1 MGWASRGRGA
11 WVVVWGCW
19 ILGCGKAGVREPE
32 PRGPIPTSPHGPSES
47 PDSPSQV
54 PEGHPVP
61 ETPSTKSFR
70 STFYQPL
77 GGSLTLPRRTTYR
90 FRVPVA
96 RAGSRLRF
104 VFRAGDA
111 PLRLHEAT
119 VARAET
125 KGALAS
131 APLALTF
138 SGASGTRAAAR
149 ESLRSDPV
157 LLPVDFREELA
168 VSFEVEGAVATSARA
183 LFPHGAMAP
192 GGFSRTREGF
202 GTPQT
207 ELVGLSAIEVE
218 AEPGRCVAVVG
229 AGTRAGSG
237 AGDLRETWPAVAE
250 RLLGIPVLDLGGL
263 EEGEDGARSLEPL
276 RACGQV
282 ACVVLPEAEAV
293 DGASEES
300 LRASLSRAFERLR
313 PVCDVYAGLL
323 PASSRRPGPR
333 NAVNA
338 WLRTQMPAERLID
351 FSSGLG
357 DAEAPE
363 AAARMGYA
371 AASRLA
377 GTRAPGSTAS
387 FSLRETYRDS
397 THDILAVDPSGTAYA
412 LEEGQGGSKLYAS
425 TDNARTW
432 TRRGVHPDGHGFF
445 KMTSLRDGTLLANV
459 LSPGGHALSRSTDHG
474 LTWKVV
480 LPLDRF
486 KMLQPHNIQELHGTV
501 FFLEYQTFTEES
513 PINLWVS
520 RDGGE
525 TWRVRYVFEGRRH
538 GHGLVADPAQGVL
551 WAMMGDLKGGLL
563 RSTDEGMTWR
573 PVVEG
578 PPGVAVD
585 AVVTPKG
592 LLFGTDNL
600 YAPPLPAVQ
609 RVGGDDVMV
618 RLTELPGP
626 SYSILEVPGGG
637 YVIGTTRETGGDVYA
652 PDDFSA
658 HVLSSED
665 GETWTEFQ
673 AFPRASDDDYARA
686 DVYWKLPS
694 GEIVLALSNTQ
705 ELGSRRGFLLLEAV
719 RDGMRPR

>member
-1 MGWASRGRGA
+1 M
-11 WVVVWGCW
+11 VWGCW
-19 ILGCGKAGVREPE
+19 ILGCGKAGFQEPA
-32 PRGPIPTSPHGPSES
+32 PRGPIPVQAAPDDPSEA
-47 PDSPSQV
+47 PDSPGQV
-54 PEGHPVP
+54 PEGHPSQ
-61 ETPSTKSFR
+61 ETPSGKAFR
-70 STFYQPL
+70 PTFYQPL
-77 GGSLTLPRRTTYR
+77 GGSLTLPGRTTYR

-96 RAGSRLRF
+96 RAGTRLRF

-138 SGASGTRAAAR
+138 SGAPGAHAAAW

-157 LLPVDFREELA
+157 LLQVDFREELA

-183 LFPHGAMAP
+183 LFPHGARAP
-192 GGFSRTREGF
+192 GGFSRKREGF
-202 GTPQT
+202 GTSQT

-229 AGTRAGSG
+229 VGTRAGSG
-237 AGDLRETWPAVAE
+237 EGDLRETWPAVAE

-263 EEGEDGARSLEPL
+263 EGAEAARSLESL

-293 DGASEES
+293 DGASAES
-300 LRASLSRAFERLR
+300 LEASLSRTFERLR
-313 PVCDVYAGLL
+313 PVCDVHAGLL

-333 NAVNA
+333 GAVNT
-338 WLRTQMPAERLID
+338 WWRTQLPAERLID
-351 FSSGLG
+351 FSTGLP
-357 DAEAPE
+357 DAEAPD
-363 AAARMGYA
+363 AAARMGHA
-371 AASRLA
+371 VASRLA
-377 GTRAPGSTAS
+377 GARAPESTAP

-397 THDILAVDPSGTAYA
+397 THEILAVDPSGTVYA
-412 LEEGQGGSKLYAS
+412 LEERQGSSKLYAS

-432 TRRGVHPDGHGFF
+432 TRRGVHPDGFGFY
-445 KMTSLRDGTLLANV
+445 KMASLRDGTLLANV
-459 LSPGGHALSRSTDHG
+459 VSPGGHALSRSTDHG
-474 LTWKVV
+474 VTWTVV

-520 RDGGE
+520 QDGGV

-538 GHGLVADPAQGVL
+538 GHGLVADPVQGVL
-551 WAMMGDLKGGLL
+551 WAMMGDVKGGLL
-563 RSTDEGMTWR
+563 RSEDEGMTWR

-600 YAPPLPAVQ
+600 FAPPLPGVQ

-618 RLTELPGP
+618 RLTQLPGP

-637 YVIGTTRETGGDVYA
+637 YVMGTTRETGGDVYA

-658 HVLSSED
+658 HVLYSAD
-665 GETWTEFQ
+665 GETWTEFR
-673 AFPRASDDDYARA
+673 AFPRATDNDYARA
-686 DVYWKLPS
+686 DVYWALPS
-694 GEIVLALSNTQ
+694 GEIILTLSNTQ
-705 ELGSRRGFLLLEAV
+705 ELGWRRGFMLLEAV
-719 RDGMRPR
+719 RHGMRSR